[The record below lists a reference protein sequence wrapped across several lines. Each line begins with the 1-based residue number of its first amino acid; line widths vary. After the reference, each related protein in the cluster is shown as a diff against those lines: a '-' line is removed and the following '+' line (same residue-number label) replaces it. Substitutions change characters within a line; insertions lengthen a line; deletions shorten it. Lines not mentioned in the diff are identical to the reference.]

1 MRITIDDITQ
11 IDYSF
16 VEDYL
21 SKFLKSSLAASGKKG
36 FVIGVSGGVDSATA
50 YALAVRSVGRENVLA
65 IIMPDKNTT
74 PKEDVDD
81 AIELVNRFGGRYNI
95 VEISDIVESYVRSIP
110 IASNSDTLA
119 VGNLRARIRMC
130 ILYYY
135 ANKLDYLVL
144 GTSDRSEYLIG
155 YFTKYGDGA
164 TDIAP
169 LIVLLKTQVRRF
181 GEFLGV
187 PRKIIEKPSSP
198 RLWPGHLAE
207 EELGL
212 RYEDIDLVLFTF
224 FDLGMPVNMIPEATG
239 VSEDVVKRVIHM
251 YSASS
256 HKRIGILMPDAKP
269 VIEHVTGSIYARL
282 RRSHTK

>member
-95 VEISDIVESYVRSIP
+95 VEISDIVESYIRSIP

-130 ILYYY
+130 VLYYY

-169 LIVLLKTQVRRF
+169 LTVLLKTQVRKF
-181 GEFLGV
+181 GGFLGV

-207 EELGL
+207 EELSL
-212 RYEDIDLVLFTF
+212 RYEDIDLVLFAF
-224 FDLGMPVNMIPEATG
+224 FDLGMPVNVIPEATG
-239 VSEDVVKRVIHM
+239 VSEDVVKRVLHM
-251 YSASS
+251 YSTST
-256 HKRIGILMPDAKP
+256 HKRAGILMPDPKP
-269 VIEHVTGSIYARL
+269 VVEHVTESIYAKL
-282 RRSHTK
+282 RRGHTK